1 MQTPIA
7 AFIARNAMEEQQRH
21 AAQTSPEQGA
31 AELGEVRRPV
41 RRRFAGAL
49 RRSADRLS
57 PLAD

>member
-7 AFIARNAMEEQQRH
+7 AFIARDAIEDPRRF
-21 AAQTSPEQGA
+21 ADDPA
-31 AELGEVRRPV
+31 AERVVARRPV

-49 RRSADRLS
+49 RWSADRLA